1 LKLDFVNAFNTIS
14 RDEILHTFQE
24 VLPEL
29 YPFIL
34 ICYNSPSH
42 LCFGEF
48 LISSAKGVQQGD
60 PLGPLLFCVAAQKMA
75 NLMKSQ
81 LNLWYMDDGSLGGRS
96 TCSLKI
102 LRRIGS
108 AFGLLVNEQKC
119 ELVTDD
125 LEVVEKFRA
134 IPRVYSRLFFGGGGN
149 WHFPPENFSFSPDN
163 FNENKNKLCVVV

>member
-1 LKLDFVNAFNTIS
+1 MPPGQALLKLDFVNAFNTIS

-34 ICYNSPSH
+34 TCYNSPSD

-48 LISSAKGVQQGD
+48 LISSAEGVQQGD

-81 LNLWYMDDGSLGGRS
+81 LNLWYMDDGSLGGEVDVLIEDFA
-96 TCSLKI
+96 TV
-102 LRRIGS
+102 RRIGS
-108 AFGLLVNEQKC
+108 
-119 ELVTDD
+119 TR
-125 LEVVEKFRA
+125 FRFTGERTKMRA
-134 IPRVYSRLFFGGGGN
+134 RY
-149 WHFPPENFSFSPDN
+149 
-163 FNENKNKLCVVV
+163 